1 MSDRDSNWYGPDAA
15 TFGDRVAGAR
25 QVAGLTQEELAERLG
40 VRLDTITA
48 WEEDRDEPRSNKL
61 SMLSGVLNV
70 SLPWLLTGTGG
81 PGVDAP
87 AEEGE
92 LALRRLRPLIAD
104 LGRLRADLAAAEAR
118 VAEMERRLSD
128 LVGEAQS

>member
-1 MSDRDSNWYGPDAA
+1 
-15 TFGDRVAGAR
+15 
-25 QVAGLTQEELAERLG
+25 
-40 VRLDTITA
+40 
-48 WEEDRDEPRSNKL
+48 
-61 SMLSGVLNV
+61 MLSGVLNV

-92 LALRRLRPLIAD
+92 VALRRLRPLIAD

-118 VAEMERRLSD
+118 VAEMEQRLTD
-128 LVGEAQS
+128 LLGEARS

>member
-1 MSDRDSNWYGPDAA
+1 MSDSDFDWYGPDAA
-15 TFGDRVAGAR
+15 TFGDRMAGAR

-40 VRLDTITA
+40 VRLDTIIA
-48 WEEDRDEPRSNKL
+48 WEEDQDEPRSNKL
-61 SMLSGVLNV
+61 AMLSGVLNV

-92 LALRRLRPLIAD
+92 VALRRLRPIIAD

-118 VAEMERRLSD
+118 AAEMEQRLSD
-128 LVGEAQS
+128 LLGEVQS